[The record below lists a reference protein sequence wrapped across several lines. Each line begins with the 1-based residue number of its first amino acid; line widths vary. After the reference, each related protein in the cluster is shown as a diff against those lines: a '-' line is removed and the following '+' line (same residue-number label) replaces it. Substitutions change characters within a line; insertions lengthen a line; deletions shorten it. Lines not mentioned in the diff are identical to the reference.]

1 VTRTTDGRR
10 LPVPQPHP
18 HSHSNGRVSLP
29 PPPVHS
35 AMRKNSSVSIE
46 SGDSYTL
53 VTTPDSASSVGSVNP
68 GGSVGKGKNVSMLAK
83 LMGKSHGRSSS
94 STANSS
100 VVDVTGTSTK
110 KVVRFTAEPEDT
122 SLHVLS

>member
-29 PPPVHS
+29 PPPAHS

-53 VTTPDSASSVGSVNP
+53 VTTPDSASSVGSVNG
-68 GGSVGKGKNVSMLAK
+68 GGSVGNGKNMSMLAK
-83 LMGKSHGRSSS
+83 LMAKGHGRSVS

-100 VVDVTGTSTK
+100 VVDVTGTSTRK
-110 KVVRFTAEPEDT
+110 MVRFTTEPDDM
-122 SLHVLS
+122 S